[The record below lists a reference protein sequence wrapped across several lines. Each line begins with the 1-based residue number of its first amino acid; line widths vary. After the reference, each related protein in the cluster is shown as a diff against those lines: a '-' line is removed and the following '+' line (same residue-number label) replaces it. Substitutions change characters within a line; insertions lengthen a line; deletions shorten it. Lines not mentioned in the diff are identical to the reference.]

1 MNLNPSL
8 RQSSGQATL
17 GTGPLLQNRKV
28 RLGIAGAVLILVLIA
43 ALLSL
48 KSCNKKEP
56 TIEELREQ
64 HLTYLVQ
71 VIESYKTRYGSYP
84 QPTARAEMP
93 EGMKHVWGYEPEKP
107 SLASCTVN
115 LDEGGIANAEK
126 SRCGGGVYDIDGNLI
141 GWKGT
146 FTLESGL
153 NNIEIAKR
161 RSGRVSSPV
170 SEFISV
176 IPFDPLYEKNPLLTA
191 AGFGEYV
198 YAIRNPEA
206 PRGDKREEYQIAAT
220 VIDPLTGEQSTTIR
234 GNYFVRVEERE
245 RFPASLIGPGLLFD
259 SFGNAVEGQ
268 TRPIHV
274 LLDGQKKGFPN
285 PVLGDGENT
294 LRTLSLE
301 RRARRF
307 LQSIEE
313 RMVVLT
319 SLTGEESTAALA
331 ALGNIRTD
339 LQSLLANF
347 DVAEAG
353 SKPAPDL
360 NALEANLMLAAGSL
374 SEIMETFI
382 AARAEKVG
390 IVLTQEMNDREAA
403 VEVLRGVFESLRNM
417 EESVLIA
424 RDDVLTYLDGQGIEE
439 QTRSRVGRKLEQI
452 KEELPDLETLFEARN
467 LVPMNPFLTE
477 DQESELK
484 ALGDRESG
492 KKEIVV
498 KTGSG
503 EVQEILPALSPKIY
517 AMTLNTE
524 IAVHIADLQKITEDL
539 LDALL
544 NAKAP
549 LEEIDASLKNLAGAL
564 ESEHERIG
572 KLFGDLATE
581 ADATALKNRF
591 IDLRVQ
597 NALVAMEEAAVGA
610 KGFGDF
616 APLLFDSALL
626 DRVILEQ
633 SPGIPDTGAY
643 ASKLDAPYKGI
654 PYPLP

>member
-84 QPTARAEMP
+84 QPTARMETP

-161 RSGRVSSPV
+161 GSGRVSSPV
-170 SEFISV
+170 SEFISL

-220 VIDPLTGEQSTTIR
+220 VTDPLTGEQSTTIR

-353 SKPAPDL
+353 SKPA
-360 NALEANLMLAAGSL
+360 
-374 SEIMETFI
+374 
-382 AARAEKVG
+382 
-390 IVLTQEMNDREAA
+390 
-403 VEVLRGVFESLRNM
+403 
-417 EESVLIA
+417 
-424 RDDVLTYLDGQGIEE
+424 
-439 QTRSRVGRKLEQI
+439 
-452 KEELPDLETLFEARN
+452 PDLETLFEARN

-597 NALVAMEEAAVGA
+597 NALRSEEH
-610 KGFGDF
+610 
-616 APLLFDSALL
+616 
-626 DRVILEQ
+626 
-633 SPGIPDTGAY
+633 
-643 ASKLDAPYKGI
+643 
-654 PYPLP
+654 

>member
-1 MNLNPSL
+1 MNLNL
-8 RQSSGQATL
+8 
-17 GTGPLLQNRKV
+17 LLQNRKV
-28 RLGIAGAVLILVLIA
+28 RLGLMGVVVIFVLLGALV
-43 ALLSL
+43 SL

-56 TIEELREQ
+56 TAEELREQ

-71 VIESYKTRYGSYP
+71 VIDAYKERYGSYP
-84 QPTARAEMP
+84 QPTARAETP

-115 LDEGGIANAEK
+115 LDEGGNANPEK

-146 FTLESGL
+146 ITLESGL
-153 NNIEIAKR
+153 NNIEIAGR
-161 RSGRVSSPV
+161 GSGRVSSPL

-176 IPFDPLYEKNPLLTA
+176 IPLDPLYEKNPALTA

-206 PRGDKREEYQIAAT
+206 PRGEKREEYQIAAT
-220 VIDPLTGEQSTTIR
+220 VTDPLTGEQRTTIR
-234 GNYFVRVEERE
+234 GNYFVRVEERD

-259 SFGNAVEGQ
+259 SFGNPVEGQ
-268 TRPIHV
+268 ARPIHV

-301 RRARRF
+301 RRARRL

-319 SLTGEESTAALA
+319 SITGDESITALA
-331 ALGNIRTD
+331 SLGNIRTE

-347 DVAEAG
+347 DTEEGSAG
-353 SKPAPDL
+353 APPDL
-360 NALEANLMLAAGSL
+360 DALEANLNLAAGSL
-374 SEIMETFI
+374 SQVMETFI
-382 AARAEKVG
+382 AARAAH
-390 IVLTQEMNDREAA
+390 IDAVLAQEAGSRAA
-403 VEVLRGVFESLRNM
+403 AIEVLRSVFESLQGM

-452 KEELPDLETLFEARN
+452 KEELPDLAALFEARN
-467 LVPMNPFLTE
+467 LIPMNPFLTE
-477 DQESELK
+477 DAQTELH
-484 ALGDRESG
+484 AMRDREGGGKETAAESGSG
-492 KKEIVV
+492 KGLADMPPV
-498 KTGSG
+498 
-503 EVQEILPALSPKIY
+503 SPKIY
-517 AMTLNTE
+517 AMTLNAE
-524 IAVHIADLQKITEDL
+524 IAVHIADLRKITEDL
-539 LDALL
+539 LDELL

-549 LEEIDASLKNLAGAL
+549 IDEIDASLKNLAGAL
-564 ESEHERIG
+564 EAEHERIG
-572 KLFGDLATE
+572 GLFDELASE
-581 ADATALKNRF
+581 EDATALKNRF
-591 IDLRVQ
+591 IDLRAQ
-597 NALVAMEEAAVGA
+597 NALVAIREAAEGT
-610 KGFGDF
+610 KGSGDF
-616 APLLFDSALL
+616 APFLFDAALL
-626 DRVILEQ
+626 ERVILEQ
-633 SPGIPDTGAY
+633 SAGIPDIGAY
-643 ASKLDAPYKGI
+643 ANELDAPYKGI